1 MSAIGGS
8 TSQVLGATTA
18 VAAGVAVLPDT
29 GVNPVARL
37 MVLMVISFGSLSL
50 LSFLVTRIVKRF
62 I

>member
-37 MVLMVISFGSLSL
+37 MVLIVISLGSLSL
-50 LSFLVTRIVKRF
+50 VSFLVTRIVKRF